1 MNAMQPKEDDGND
14 AESIEEE
21 KQEEV
26 AIAPALLQQVF
37 APAVEW
43 TPHDYDGHNKLYE
56 QLCPTGG
63 PGGLICCQTCAS
75 AYSRYLTQTA
85 NDIEVQTIH
94 NIGKEVQ
101 ELVGFMEETRSKLQ
115 DKVGLARQQD
125 PPPSR
130 RGFAQGTARVASQMP
145 TGDWNLKTAM
155 GAPGPTVQL

>member
-1 MNAMQPKEDDGND
+1 MQPKEDDGNV
-14 AESIEEE
+14 AESADEE

-26 AIAPALLQQVF
+26 AKAPALLQQVF

-43 TPHDYDGHNKLYE
+43 AAHDYDAHDNLYE

-115 DKVGLARQQD
+115 DKIGLARQQG
-125 PPPSR
+125 PPPPR
-130 RGFAQGTARVASQMP
+130 RGFAEGTAQAASRMP
-145 TGDWNLKTAM
+145 NGDWNLKTAM
-155 GAPGPTVQL
+155 GALGPTVCL

>member
-1 MNAMQPKEDDGND
+1 VERVD
-14 AESIEEE
+14 EE

-26 AIAPALLQQVF
+26 AKAPAMLQRVF

-43 TPHDYDGHNKLYE
+43 APHDYDAHDNLYE
-56 QLCPTGG
+56 QLCPMGG

-75 AYSRYLTQTA
+75 AYSGYLTQTA

-101 ELVGFMEETRSKLQ
+101 ELVGYIEETRSKLQ

-125 PPPSR
+125 PPPLR
-130 RGFAQGTARVASQMP
+130 RGFAQGTAQAVSRMP
-145 TGDWNLKTAM
+145 KGDWNLKTAM
-155 GAPGPTVQL
+155 GALGPTVRL